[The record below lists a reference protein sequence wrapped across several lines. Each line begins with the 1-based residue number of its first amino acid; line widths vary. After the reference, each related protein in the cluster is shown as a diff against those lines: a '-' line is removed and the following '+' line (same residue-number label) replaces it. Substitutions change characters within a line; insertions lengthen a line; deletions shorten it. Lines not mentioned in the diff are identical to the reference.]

1 MSPLGP
7 ADDAARVASRLARA
21 SSGLSLG
28 GIVLGLFA
36 VGALVSAG
44 GRLDASSLPPVLLL
58 GIGQVGGLVG
68 AAGCALR
75 VPPVRNGTVAPHTA
89 AAAAVRSLDR
99 LLPAVAVVAALS
111 AAAMPVLL
119 RPVSTAA
126 FAALVSLALVAQ
138 LLVLVAVL
146 RAPLRREAR

>member
-1 MSPLGP
+1 MSTLGW

-21 SSGLSLG
+21 SLGLSVG
-28 GIVLGLFA
+28 GVVLGLFA

-44 GRLDASSLPPVLLL
+44 GRLDATSLPPVLLL
-58 GIGQVGGLVG
+58 GIGQVGGLVA
-68 AAGCALR
+68 AAGCAVR
-75 VPPVRNGTVAPHTA
+75 VAPVRRGAVPPHLA

-99 LLPAVAVVAALS
+99 LLPAVALVASLS

-119 RPVSTAA
+119 RPAATAA